1 MPRAPAARPGV
12 SFQRVAVVAAIVF
25 AVLALY
31 APVRNYPF
39 INLDDNEYVTDNPF
53 VRTGLS
59 GENVEWALTAFHS
72 GHWHPLT
79 WLSLMADCQWS
90 GTAPGALHLVNALLG
105 AAAAALLFLW
115 VESATGCFWR
125 SAFVAALFALH
136 PLRVESIAWVAAR
149 KDVLSGLFLMLAVWA
164 WVAYA
169 KNPSLRRYLLTML
182 AFALALLAKPTVAI
196 LPCGLLLLDFWPLRR
211 RSFPGLRGAASIA
224 VNPREVPVGWLIAE
238 KLPLVALAA
247 LTLRQTWAAQHAAG
261 AVMQGYLPFPTRVAN
276 TFWHYALY
284 LDRTFRPLD
293 LAVFYPLQKVP
304 SANAVASALGLVLVT
319 ILAWR
324 VRGKLP
330 YVLVGWLW
338 FVGTLLPESGIIQ
351 FGGQAIADRY
361 SYIPHIGLFLML
373 TWGAADLF
381 ERWQVPRAAI
391 AGVAVLLLGGLAART
406 SDQLGYWSSSVALF
420 ERAIAVTDGNYMA
433 HNNLGVALDDLG
445 REEDA
450 AKHYAEAVRINPTW
464 PEALNNYGIALARR
478 GQFGEAR
485 SRFEEALRIRPA
497 FAKAENNLGTTYGR
511 EQNFDEAIVH
521 YTRALDL
528 DGSYFDARYAL
539 GDALERRGRFRA
551 AEVQYREALALRPGF
566 APAAAALARVQ
577 AGIAAATGQPPQLGI
592 GSAR

>member
-1 MPRAPAARPGV
+1 
-12 SFQRVAVVAAIVF
+12 
-25 AVLALY
+25 
-31 APVRNYPF
+31 
-39 INLDDNEYVTDNPF
+39 
-53 VRTGLS
+53 
-59 GENVEWALTAFHS
+59 
-72 GHWHPLT
+72 
-79 WLSLMADCQWS
+79 
-90 GTAPGALHLVNALLG
+90 
-105 AAAAALLFLW
+105 
-115 VESATGCFWR
+115 
-125 SAFVAALFALH
+125 AFVAALFALH

-211 RSFPGLRGAASIA
+211 RSFPALRGAASIA

-381 ERWQVPRAAI
+381 ERWQVPR
-391 AGVAVLLLGGLAART
+391 
-406 SDQLGYWSSSVALF
+406 
-420 ERAIAVTDGNYMA
+420 
-433 HNNLGVALDDLG
+433 
-445 REEDA
+445 
-450 AKHYAEAVRINPTW
+450 
-464 PEALNNYGIALARR
+464 
-478 GQFGEAR
+478 
-485 SRFEEALRIRPA
+485 
-497 FAKAENNLGTTYGR
+497 
-511 EQNFDEAIVH
+511 
-521 YTRALDL
+521 
-528 DGSYFDARYAL
+528 
-539 GDALERRGRFRA
+539 
-551 AEVQYREALALRPGF
+551 
-566 APAAAALARVQ
+566 
-577 AGIAAATGQPPQLGI
+577 
-592 GSAR
+592 

>member
-12 SFQRVAVVAAIVF
+12 PFRRFAVVAAIVF

-59 GENVEWALTAFHS
+59 GANIEWALTAFHS

-90 GTAPGALHLVNALLG
+90 AADPGALHLVNALFG

-149 KDVLSGLFLMLAVWA
+149 KDVLSGLFLMLAIWA

-169 KNPSLRRYLLTML
+169 KNPSVRRYLLAAV
-182 AFALALLAKPTVAI
+182 AFALGLLAKPTVAI

-211 RSFPGLRGAASIA
+211 RRLPGTSADAGRY
-224 VNPREVPVGWLIAE
+224 EVSLAWLVAE
-238 KLPLVALAA
+238 KLPLLALAA

-276 TFWHYALY
+276 AFWHYALY
-284 LDRTFRPLD
+284 LGRTFWPLD
-293 LAVFYPLQKVP
+293 LAVFYPLRPVP
-304 SANAVASALGLVLVT
+304 LANAVVSALALALVT
-319 ILAWR
+319 VLAWR
-324 VRGKLP
+324 VRAKLP

-338 FVGTLLPESGIIQ
+338 FLGTLLPESGIIQ

-373 TWGAADLF
+373 TWGAADLL
-381 ERWQVPRAAI
+381 ERWQVPRTAI
-391 AGVAVLLLGGLAART
+391 AGAALFLLGGLAARA
-406 SDQLGYWSSSVALF
+406 SDQLGYWSSSVTLF

-445 REEDA
+445 HEEEA

-478 GQFGEAR
+478 GEFGEAR
-485 SRFEEALRIRPA
+485 RRFEEAIRIRPL

-521 YTRALDL
+521 YTRALEL
-528 DGSYFDARYAL
+528 DASYFDARYAL

-566 APAAAALARVQ
+566 APVATALARVQ
-577 AGIAAATGQPPQLGI
+577 AGIAAAIGAQPAQPGVS
-592 GSAR
+592 SAR